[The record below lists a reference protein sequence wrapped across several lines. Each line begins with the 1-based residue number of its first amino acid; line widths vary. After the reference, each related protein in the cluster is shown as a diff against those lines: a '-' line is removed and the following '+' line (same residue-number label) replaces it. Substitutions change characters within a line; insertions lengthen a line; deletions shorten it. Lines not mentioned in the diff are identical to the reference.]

1 MTRYRFVAIV
11 AAALSLAAGAARADY
26 QAGEAAFR
34 ARNFGAAYLLLL
46 PEAQSGNAAAQF
58 MVAQMSDNGLGR
70 TQPDPQEAFR
80 WFRHA
85 AAQGHPVAQY
95 MLARAY
101 AAGRGVAA
109 DQDESVVWMT
119 RAAEGR
125 FVPAILL
132 MAQMAHSGPAARRDL
147 AAAAQW
153 YRRGAEL
160 GSPRAAHQLGER
172 LLRGEGVAA
181 VAVEGWQ
188 WLRLAAALGYP
199 MAMIRIAEAA
209 AAPRAS
215 SATRI
220 EGMMMALV
228 AQRSAPAD
236 RRADLTRIQ
245 AELTGN
251 LLPDELAEAR
261 RRAQAWRAPPGVDD
275 VDGVAPAPPR
285 QAQRGN
291 QRNQRGQN
299 RAAQQR

>member
-1 MTRYRFVAIV
+1 MTGRGFIAILAVAV
-11 AAALSLAAGAARADY
+11 SLAGGAARADY
-26 QAGEAAFR
+26 LAGEAAFR

-46 PEAQSGNAAAQF
+46 PEAQSGNVSAQF

-85 AAQGHPVAQY
+85 AEQGHAVAQY

-101 AAGRGVAA
+101 ATGRGVAA
-109 DQDESVVWMT
+109 DQAQSVEWMT
-119 RAAEGR
+119 RSAEGR
-125 FVPAILL
+125 FVPAILM
-132 MAQMAHSGPAARRDL
+132 MAQLAQTGPAEIRSAES
-147 AAAAQW
+147 AAQW
-153 YRRGAEL
+153 YRRAAEL
-160 GSPRAAHQLGER
+160 GSSRGAYQLGER
-172 LLRGEGVAA
+172 LLRGDGMTADP
-181 VAVEGWQ
+181 VEAWQ
-188 WLRLAAALGYP
+188 WLRIAAQLGNAL
-199 MAMIRIAEAA
+199 AMIRIAEAA

-220 EGMMMALV
+220 EGMMMAQL

-261 RRAQAWRAPPGVDD
+261 RRVAAWRAPPGADD
-275 VDGVAPAPPR
+275 VDGIAPAPPA

-299 RAAQQR
+299 RAQR